1 ALMALDRPL
10 FATAPDARDAARAVR
25 LQCVPSARAQS
36 DWLADLRAF
45 ERYAGGERLECVSA
59 VAVREA
65 KDSVKTLR
73 RCVRDLGLDGSADV
87 SLDGD
92 EELRVL
98 KAVVLAGLSP
108 QLARVRMPRQKYHEV
123 ASGTISVDP
132 EARELAFYA
141 VDEAGS
147 EPATWQAHDV
157 RGDRRVFVHPQ
168 STLFAEAS
176 YAAPFVAYLAQWAGA
191 AGNKTFMRD
200 VTVPGIYAVLLF
212 GPAVVV
218 DHEHKVLAIG
228 RSGALAVRAWPR
240 IGVLVGQ
247 LRRLLDELLRRKLA
261 DPQLDIRDH
270 PRYWWT
276 PIAELDF
283 NEHSAASISLTSS
296 LLGAVIG
303 FGLCAL
309 CVSGWSAFGVLC
321 VYFAL
326 VSVYHMLEYLS
337 VCLYNPERLEMGS
350 FMFNPDVG
358 NGYMTAMAVSL
369 AEYLAGWLYCG
380 GRAPGWLTCVGLLM
394 ALAGQALRTLAMVTA
409 GTSFNHYVAT
419 KRAADHELVT
429 CGVYAVERHPS
440 YVGFFLWA
448 VGLQL
453 MLSNLVSA
461 GLFAA

>member
-1 ALMALDRPL
+1 MHQP
-10 FATAPDARDAARAVR
+10 
-25 LQCVPSARAQS
+25 AQH
-36 DWLADLRAF
+36 
-45 ERYAGGERLECVSA
+45 EQP
-59 VAVREA
+59 
-65 KDSVKTLR
+65 
-73 RCVRDLGLDGSADV
+73 
-87 SLDGD
+87 
-92 EELRVL
+92 
-98 KAVVLAGLSP
+98 LAG
-108 QLARVRMPRQKYHEV
+108 E
-123 ASGTISVDP
+123 
-132 EARELAFYA
+132 
-141 VDEAGS
+141 
-147 EPATWQAHDV
+147 
-157 RGDRRVFVHPQ
+157 
-168 STLFAEAS
+168 
-176 YAAPFVAYLAQWAGA
+176 
-191 AGNKTFMRD
+191 
-200 VTVPGIYAVLLF
+200 
-212 GPAVVV
+212 
-218 DHEHKVLAIG
+218 
-228 RSGALAVRAWPR
+228 
-240 IGVLVGQ
+240 
-247 LRRLLDELLRRKLA
+247 
-261 DPQLDIRDH
+261 
-270 PRYWWT
+270 RYWWT

-309 CVSGWSAFGVLC
+309 CVSGWNAFGVLC

-380 GRAPGWLTCVGLLM
+380 GRVPGWLTCVGLLM
-394 ALAGQALRTLAMVTA
+394 ALAGQTLRTLAMVTA

-461 GLFAA
+461 GLFAAVLGYFFVRRTRREEQFLLRFFGRQYQEYRDRTSTLIPGVGR